1 MCRGLK
7 EKIKS
12 RWYFHGIQHHRWR
25 YYWGHHDLSYNNV
38 FDPFKVIRLRV
49 FWKYCFLID
58 LSNFAPADPS
68 PGNNTTIPETA
79 TASPA
84 TPKMPCALKKAL
96 FGCCW
101 LLLRLILVASY
112 FLLLSLQAYD
122 IQAKAENS
130 FWSVVM
136 PHFFFIC
143 LNSMMLLEA
152 SSRWQTSSLGAK
164 VFYWS
169 VFYYSLPPDRWILQF
184 PHFQLS
190 QKLWYDSWPARN
202 FRATSTSVGTWPSSS
217 SSSPSSWP
225 PFWNRGRSLMKPA
238 YELRRTTKLHI
249 WRRDGSILKIF
260 LQR

>member
-84 TPKMPCALKKAL
+84 TPKMPCALK
-96 FGCCW
+96 
-101 LLLRLILVASY
+101 
-112 FLLLSLQAYD
+112 
-122 IQAKAENS
+122 
-130 FWSVVM
+130 
-136 PHFFFIC
+136 
-143 LNSMMLLEA
+143 
-152 SSRWQTSSLGAK
+152 GA
-164 VFYWS
+164 
-169 VFYYSLPPDRWILQF
+169 
-184 PHFQLS
+184 
-190 QKLWYDSWPARN
+190 
-202 FRATSTSVGTWPSSS
+202 VGSSS
-217 SSSPSSWP
+217 AWFWWPLTFCCSPFRPTTFRLKPRTASGQWSCLTFSSSASTPWC
-225 PFWNRGRSLMKPA
+225 FWKPRQDGR
-238 YELRRTTKLHI
+238 LHP
-249 WRRDGSILKIF
+249 
-260 LQR
+260 